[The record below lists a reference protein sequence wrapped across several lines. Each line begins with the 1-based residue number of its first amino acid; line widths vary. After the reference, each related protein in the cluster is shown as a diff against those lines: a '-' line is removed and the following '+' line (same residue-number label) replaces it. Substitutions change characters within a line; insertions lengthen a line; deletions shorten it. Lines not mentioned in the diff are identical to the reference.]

1 MYVEGGIG
9 DPIHTYI
16 HICSERP
23 QRFYIRALQSSKNQ
37 SHSAI
42 QQWLPVHPGRVF
54 LVGEAGIVGL
64 GDLDS
69 ISLTGLLTPGE
80 GFGRFMCTTL
90 DKTTNCLL
98 LL

>member
-16 HICSERP
+16 HTYL
-23 QRFYIRALQSSKNQ
+23 QRTPATLLHTSPAVLKNQ

-42 QQWLPVHPGRVF
+42 HQWLPAQAGRVF

-69 ISLTGLLTPGE
+69 ISLTGLLHSRRRVRPLHVYYS
-80 GFGRFMCTTL
+80 R
-90 DKTTNCLL
+90 
-98 LL
+98 